1 MNEKNTPT
9 HARAKLKDSAY
20 VINVL
25 TQLKAMLTLGESD
38 PLCRQASALYDNVER
53 TLKSAYQQL
62 EDANDELRRNK
73 NEDSQ
78 EPRDS

>member
-1 MNEKNTPT
+1 MNETNTPI
-9 HARAKLKDSAY
+9 HAREDSAAY
-20 VINVL
+20 VIEVL

-53 TLKSAYQQL
+53 TLKSAYQEL

-78 EPRDS
+78 EQRDS

>member
-1 MNEKNTPT
+1 MDETNTPI
-9 HARAKLKDSAY
+9 HAREDSAAY
-20 VINVL
+20 VIEVL

-53 TLKSAYQQL
+53 TLKSAYQEL
-62 EDANDELRRNK
+62 EDANDELRRNE
-73 NEDSQ
+73 NEASQ

>member
-1 MNEKNTPT
+1 MNETNTPI
-9 HARAKLKDSAY
+9 HAREDSAAY
-20 VINVL
+20 VIEVL

-53 TLKSAYQQL
+53 TLQSAYQEL
-62 EDANDELRRNK
+62 EDASDKLRRNQD
-73 NEDSQ
+73 EDSQ

>member
-1 MNEKNTPT
+1 MNKTNTPI
-9 HARAKLKDSAY
+9 HAREDSAAY
-20 VINVL
+20 VIEVL

-53 TLKSAYQQL
+53 TLKSAYQEL
-62 EDANDELRRNK
+62 EDANDELRRNQD
-73 NEDSQ
+73 EDSQ

>member
-1 MNEKNTPT
+1 MDEMNTPI
-9 HARAKLKDSAY
+9 HAREDSAAY
-20 VINVL
+20 VIEVL

-53 TLKSAYQQL
+53 TLQSAYQEL

-78 EPRDS
+78 EQRDS

>member
-1 MNEKNTPT
+1 MNETNTPI
-9 HARAKLKDSAY
+9 HAREDSAAY
-20 VINVL
+20 VIEVL

-53 TLKSAYQQL
+53 TLQSAYQEL
-62 EDANDELRRNK
+62 EDANDKLRRNK
-73 NEDSQ
+73 DEDSQ

>member
-1 MNEKNTPT
+1 MNETNTPI
-9 HARAKLKDSAY
+9 HAREDSAAY
-20 VINVL
+20 VIEVL

-53 TLKSAYQQL
+53 TLKSAYQEL

-73 NEDSQ
+73 DEDS
-78 EPRDS
+78 

>member
-1 MNEKNTPT
+1 MDETNAPI
-9 HARAKLKDSAY
+9 HAREDSAAY
-20 VINVL
+20 VIEVL

-53 TLKSAYQQL
+53 TLQSAYQEL
-62 EDANDELRRNK
+62 EDASDKLRRNQD
-73 NEDSQ
+73 EDSQ